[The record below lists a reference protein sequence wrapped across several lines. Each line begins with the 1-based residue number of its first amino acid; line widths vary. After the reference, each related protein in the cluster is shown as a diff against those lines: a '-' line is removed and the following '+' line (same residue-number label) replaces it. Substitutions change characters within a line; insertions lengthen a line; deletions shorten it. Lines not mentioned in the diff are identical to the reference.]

1 VTPDSPL
8 VTARASFWT
17 WPGKIFTLMLN
28 LLEINRNGPYHDLSG
43 ERGCN
48 PESKKGGEFYENS
61 PPALFLTTE

>member
-1 VTPDSPL
+1 
-8 VTARASFWT
+8 
-17 WPGKIFTLMLN
+17 MLN